1 MFATHI
7 CYSELLDIL
16 RLVLMEPPNDYCLSS
31 DRFADQG
38 MEVVP
43 GEKSNSE
50 WWVLNDWYILHK
62 NRSFK
67 NGNVVVM
74 NFLDRIT
81 DEAFRELVSFELPS
95 IVSVFLNTCF
105 CSLFDSMY
113 SYSYMYII
121 QDAYRDEII
130 FMGLR

>member
-50 WWVLNDWYILHK
+50 WLVLNDWYILHK
-62 NRSFK
+62 NRSFE

-81 DEAFRELVSFELPS
+81 DEAFRELVSF
-95 IVSVFLNTCF
+95 
-105 CSLFDSMY
+105 
-113 SYSYMYII
+113 
-121 QDAYRDEII
+121 
-130 FMGLR
+130 